1 MASLEIRNLVKR
13 FGEIEV
19 LKDISIGIDDG
30 EFLVLVGP
38 SGCGKSTLL
47 NIIAGLET
55 ETGGDVLIDQKP
67 VNDIHPKDRDI
78 AMVFQSYALYP
89 NMTVRKNITFGM
101 RVRKTP
107 VDQIEQALSRV
118 SDLLQ
123 ITPLLD

>member
-47 NIIAGLET
+47 NIIAGLEI
-55 ETGGDVLIDQKP
+55 ETGGDVLIDEKP

-78 AMVFQSYALYP
+78 AMVFQSYAL
-89 NMTVRKNITFGM
+89 
-101 RVRKTP
+101 
-107 VDQIEQALSRV
+107 
-118 SDLLQ
+118 
-123 ITPLLD
+123 